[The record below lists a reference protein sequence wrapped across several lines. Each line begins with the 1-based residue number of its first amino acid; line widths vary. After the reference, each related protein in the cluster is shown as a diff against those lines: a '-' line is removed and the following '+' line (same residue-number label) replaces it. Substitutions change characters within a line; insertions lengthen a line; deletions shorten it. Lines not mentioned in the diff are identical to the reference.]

1 MFFLKLSWGLKIL
14 NSKEGNNSTKM
25 NFELPNKISSIFWT
39 SGFKKSL
46 PIYKSIDWYNQFI
59 LHFFFFFHLILYK
72 LFEVP
77 HKNLVVNWK
86 NCNWIFKYLMVLL
99 VVLVS
104 TYTASRT
111 NPIKCLVLLGFHGVN
126 HRLVLIFPRQSA
138 LKRAMVFGFCRSV
151 GDFNAAAKIWCE
163 KKN

>member
-1 MFFLKLSWGLKIL
+1 
-14 NSKEGNNSTKM
+14 
-25 NFELPNKISSIFWT
+25 
-39 SGFKKSL
+39 
-46 PIYKSIDWYNQFI
+46 
-59 LHFFFFFHLILYK
+59 
-72 LFEVP
+72 
-77 HKNLVVNWK
+77 
-86 NCNWIFKYLMVLL
+86 MVLL

-151 GDFNAAAKIWCE
+151 GDFNAVLLESDAKKKLNISIPKSLIWLDFVCFS
-163 KKN
+163 KLLNNGCLSFSM

>member
-1 MFFLKLSWGLKIL
+1 
-14 NSKEGNNSTKM
+14 M
-25 NFELPNKISSIFWT
+25 NFELLNKTSRISIFSNIRVQQITTYLQVNWLV
-39 SGFKKSL
+39 KSVY
-46 PIYKSIDWYNQFI
+46 PS
-59 LHFFFFFHLILYK
+59 FFFFFHLILYK

-138 LKRAMVFGFCRSV
+138 LKRAMVFGFCIGPSEISTLLLES
-151 GDFNAAAKIWCE
+151 DAK
-163 KKN
+163 KTFQKA